1 MPDKP
6 AGMSWESFAEAS
18 VRKAME
24 EGQFHNLPGAG
35 KPIEGLADPYR
46 DDWWLAALLK
56 REDLSVP
63 CAALDIRADVE
74 RTLARLMRSAGETS
88 VRREVADLNVR
99 IAKANRSVTSGP
111 STSAAVLDVEA
122 VVTRWRKRTRQRAI
136 DSQTLLADIPD
147 DRARRAL
154 SLRARVREEV
164 PWSLK

>member
-24 EGQFHNLPGAG
+24 EGQFNSLPGAG
-35 KPIEGLADPYR
+35 KPIQNLSDPYR
-46 DDWWLAALLK
+46 DDWWLAAFLK
-56 REDLSVP
+56 REDLSLP

-74 RTLARLMRSAGETS
+74 RTLARVMRMAGESS
-88 VRREVADLNVR
+88 VRREITDLNAC

-122 VVTRWRKRTRQRAI
+122 VIARWRVE
-136 DSQTLLADIPD
+136 
-147 DRARRAL
+147 RRGVG
-154 SLRARVREEV
+154 R
-164 PWSLK
+164 